1 MLRRVCFCDSIQTLI
16 PIIYSAVTR
25 DFLLW
30 FSIFLWDTEAV
41 VWRCSVKKVFL
52 EISQNSQENTCA
64 GDSFLMELQAS
75 HLLEPHLYDKAC
87 TATFHLISYWI
98 LLLLSLCVWT
108 VQYQLNTFDSKQF
121 DMVVKPSFELS
132 IWCSIVEFTFASGS
146 NFCFV
151 NNVFG

>member
-1 MLRRVCFCDSIQTLI
+1 MFAKTSL
-16 PIIYSAVTR
+16 
-25 DFLLW
+25 
-30 FSIFLWDTEAV
+30 FLWQHSDTNSDYLFSSNSGFSLMIFNF
-41 VWRCSVKKVFL
+41 SVRYRSSRLEVFL

>member
-1 MLRRVCFCDSIQTLI
+1 MLILKLNCFNTYVVSNCNARRKGMTIYCLLRRVCFCDSIQTLI

-108 VQYQLNTFDSKQF
+108 VQYQLNTFWF
-121 DMVVKPSFELS
+121 
-132 IWCSIVEFTFASGS
+132 
-146 NFCFV
+146 
-151 NNVFG
+151 